1 MYCWLQGLSE
11 AVWQMT
17 IQSQEGS
24 GMDAVA
30 GGRPGQ
36 FPERLGEPDCV
47 YYMRTGLCG
56 FGQTCRFNHPPN
68 RKLVRDNLTTSI
80 CLYIRDRLHFLCC
93 RCEHW
98 CRKLYQRFAWFGILW
113 CWNYSLG
120 HWQKD
125 IGVNCGW
132 CTKEDV
138 GWNLNLVET

>member
-30 GGRPGQ
+30 GGQPGQ

-68 RKLVRDNLTTSI
+68 RKLVRDNITTSI
-80 CLYIRDRLHFLCC
+80 CLYIRDR
-93 RCEHW
+93 
-98 CRKLYQRFAWFGILW
+98 
-113 CWNYSLG
+113 
-120 HWQKD
+120 
-125 IGVNCGW
+125 
-132 CTKEDV
+132 
-138 GWNLNLVET
+138 